1 MLARAASL
9 YVSREDRKGAVV
21 NNRNQLLHV
30 NRLVA
35 EGMLRVIRQERRL
48 EELERSGYDTTTAR
62 ADLAAFKQTLQ
73 QMIERRKEI
82 LLRSESR
89 AAI

>member
-1 MLARAASL
+1 MS
-9 YVSREDRKGAVV
+9 DRD
-21 NNRNQLLHV
+21 QLLHV
-30 NRLVA
+30 SRQVA
-35 EGMLRVIRQERRL
+35 EGMLRVVRQERRL
-48 EELERSGYDTTTAR
+48 EELERSGYDTIAAR

-73 QMIERRKEI
+73 QMIDRRREI